1 MRLLILKRELIFHQA
16 GNNPISYTFP
26 YSPIVASGK
35 EYSIKFF
42 KEVFRKKKNKE
53 DLKGIKLLPKQS
65 NITQNIKVQIYIS
78 Q

>member
-35 EYSIKFF
+35 EYSITFL
-42 KEVFRKKKNKE
+42 KKHFGRKNKE
-53 DLKGIKLLPKQS
+53 DL
-65 NITQNIKVQIYIS
+65 
-78 Q
+78 